1 MSRFG
6 KCQNLAGCLL
16 AYRGEEI
23 EVEKGQPFI
32 CAECG
37 KPLTETKPPSTMW
50 LAYLYGVIGAAVLG
64 GVALFAFPQLRG
76 LIEKHKHE
84 KGETTTET
92 KTSEESHE
100 PEPARNPAATPA
112 PTNPDS
118 SSTASTVPGTPPP
131 STTPNTTPPDSDP
144 GDAAIPRAIFVA
156 PPKIDLDPSRGEN
169 KDVKNEVLTRIDLM
183 PGITSGNK
191 DKLYQSVERARS
203 MGKVLTIPFASG
215 RAELSPAD
223 LQALK
228 AELEKPAVAGLRSD
242 PTAVFVILGYADP
255 KGDPKKNIAISQS
268 RADSVLKAMKD
279 KCGVSNVLHSVAMGG
294 SKLLD
299 AQNLEKNRIVEIWA
313 VLP

>member
-23 EVEKGQPFI
+23 EVEKGQPFV

-37 KPLTETKPPSTMW
+37 KPLAEAKPPSTMW
-50 LAYLYGVIGAAVLG
+50 LRYLYGIGAAAVLG
-64 GVALFAFPQLRG
+64 GVAFIAFPQLRG
-76 LIEKHKHE
+76 VIEKHKHE
-84 KGETTTET
+84 KGETTTT
-92 KTSEESHE
+92 VAKTSDDTHPTDTTTNSTS
-100 PEPARNPAATPA
+100 PSADPGSTP
-112 PTNPDS
+112 
-118 SSTASTVPGTPPP
+118 STASTT
-131 STTPNTTPPDSDP
+131 STTPNTTPDPDPNEVS
-144 GDAAIPRAIFVA
+144 APRAIFVA
-156 PPKIDLDPSRGEN
+156 PPKIDLDASKGEN

-183 PGITSGNK
+183 PGVTSGNK

-203 MGKVLTIPFASG
+203 MGKVLTIPFGSG
-215 RAELSPAD
+215 RTELSQGD
-223 LQALK
+223 FQALR
-228 AELEKPAVAGLRSD
+228 AELEKPAIAALRGD

-268 RADSVLKAMKD
+268 RADGVLKAMKD
-279 KCGVSNVLHSVAMGG
+279 KCGVSNVLHGVAMGG

-299 AQNLEKNRIVEIWA
+299 SEKMEKNRIVEIWA

>member
-37 KPLTETKPPSTMW
+37 QPLIETKPPSTMW
-50 LAYLYGVIGAAVLG
+50 LRYVYGLVAAAVLG
-64 GVALFAFPQLRG
+64 GAALFAFPQLRG

-84 KGETTTET
+84 KGETTTT
-92 KTSEESHE
+92 TNGSDDN
-100 PEPARNPAATPA
+100 RRTDTTGATP
-112 PTNPDS
+112 PNHNP
-118 SSTASTVPGTPPP
+118 
-131 STTPNTTPPDSDP
+131 NPPDSTPPSDNTASGP
-144 GDAAIPRAIFVA
+144 GEQVVVTA
-156 PPKIDLDPSRGEN
+156 PTKIDLDASKGEN

-183 PGITSGNK
+183 PGITAGNK

-203 MGKVLTIPFASG
+203 MGKVLTIQFASG
-215 RAELSPAD
+215 KSELSPSDFA
-223 LQALK
+223 ALK
-228 AELEKPAVAGLRSD
+228 AALEKPAVAPLRED
-242 PTAVFVILGYADP
+242 PTAVFVILGYADT
-255 KGDPKKNIAISQS
+255 KGDPKKSIIVSQN
-268 RADSVLKAMKD
+268 RADAVLKAMKD
-279 KCGVSNVLHSVAMGG
+279 KCGVSNVLHSVAMGS

-299 AQNLEKNRIVEIWA
+299 AQKLEKNRIVEIWA

>member
-50 LAYLYGVIGAAVLG
+50 LRYLYGVVAVAVLG
-64 GVALFAFPQLRG
+64 GAALIAFPQLRG
-76 LIEKHKHE
+76 VIEKHKHE
-84 KGETTTET
+84 KGETTPAT
-92 KTSEESHE
+92 KEPDDGRPTDTGTSS
-100 PEPARNPAATPA
+100 PATSTSNSATPDTT
-112 PTNPDS
+112 PT
-118 SSTASTVPGTPPP
+118 TPTTP
-131 STTPNTTPPDSDP
+131 STTPDSDP
-144 GDAAIPRAIFVA
+144 NETPAPRATFVA
-156 PPKIDLDPSRGEN
+156 PPKIDLDASKGEN

-215 RAELSPAD
+215 RTELSQGD
-223 LQALK
+223 IQTLK
-228 AELEKPAVAGLRSD
+228 AELEKPEVAGLRSD

-255 KGDPKKNIAISQS
+255 KGDPKKNIAISQN
-268 RADSVLKAMKD
+268 RADAVLKVMKD
-279 KCGVSNVLHSVAMGG
+279 KCGVSNVLHSVAMGS

-299 AQNLEKNRIVEIWA
+299 AQSLEKNRIVEIWA

>member
-37 KPLTETKPPSTMW
+37 KPLVETKPPSTMW
-50 LAYLYGVIGAAVLG
+50 LRYLYGIIAVAVLG
-64 GVALFAFPQLRG
+64 GGALVAFPQLRG
-76 LIEKHKHE
+76 VIEKHKHE
-84 KGETTTET
+84 KGETET
-92 KTSEESHE
+92 KVANTSDQVRQ
-100 PEPARNPAATPA
+100 PDANTNTNPTNSDSGPPSSTPSPATPSPSPDTA
-112 PTNPDS
+112 TPDS
-118 SSTASTVPGTPPP
+118 EPTKEA
-131 STTPNTTPPDSDP
+131 
-144 GDAAIPRAIFVA
+144 PRAVFVA
-156 PPKIDLDPSRGEN
+156 PPKIDLDASKGEN

-183 PGITSGNK
+183 PGISSGNK

-203 MGKVLTIPFASG
+203 MGKVLTIPFGSG
-215 RAELSPAD
+215 RTELS
-223 LQALK
+223 QAEIQTLK
-228 AELEKPAVAGLRSD
+228 TELEKPDVASLRSD

-255 KGDPKKNIAISQS
+255 KGDAKKNLVISQN
-268 RADSVLKAMKD
+268 RADAVLKAMKD
-279 KCGVSNVLHSVAMGG
+279 KCGISNVLHSVAMGG

>member
-50 LAYLYGVIGAAVLG
+50 LRYLYGLLAAGVLG
-64 GVALFAFPQLRG
+64 GVALLAFPQLRG
-76 LIEKHKHE
+76 IIEKHKHE
-84 KGETTTET
+84 KGEGT
-92 KTSEESHE
+92 
-100 PEPARNPAATPA
+100 PTPA
-112 PTNPDS
+112 P
-118 SSTASTVPGTPPP
+118 AETPAPP
-131 STTPNTTPPDSDP
+131 STPAETPAEPPAETTPPQP
-144 GDAAIPRAIFVA
+144 AGFIA
-156 PPKIDLDPSRGEN
+156 PPKIDLDASKGEN

-183 PGITSGNK
+183 PITSANK

-203 MGKVLTIPFASG
+203 MGKVLTIQFGSG
-215 RAELSPAD
+215 RSELSQAD

-228 AELEKPAVAGLRSD
+228 AELEKPAVAPLRDD
-242 PTAVFVILGYADP
+242 PTAVFVILGYADT
-255 KGDPKKNIAISQS
+255 KGDPKKSIIVSQR
-268 RADSVLKAMKD
+268 RADSVLKAMKE
-279 KCGVSNVLHSVAMGG
+279 KCAVSNVMHSVAMGS

-299 AQNLEKNRIVEIWA
+299 AQKLEKNRIVEIWA

>member
-23 EVEKGQPFI
+23 EVEKGQPFV
-32 CAECG
+32 CPECG

-50 LAYLYGVIGAAVLG
+50 LRYLYGIAGAAVLG
-64 GVALFAFPQLRG
+64 GVALLVFPQLRG
-76 LIEKHKHE
+76 VIEKHKHE
-84 KGETTTET
+84 KGDTTAPVA
-92 KTSEESHE
+92 KT
-100 PEPARNPAATPA
+100 ADDNPKTDTAAT
-112 PTNPDS
+112 TNSASTSPDS
-118 SSTASTVPGTPPP
+118 ASTTPAT
-131 STTPNTTPPDSDP
+131 STPPNTTPDADP
-144 GDAAIPRAIFVA
+144 NEINAPRAIFVA
-156 PPKIDLDPSRGEN
+156 PPKIDLDASKGEN

-183 PGITSGNK
+183 PGVTSGNK

-203 MGKVLTIPFASG
+203 MGKVLTIPFGSG
-215 RAELSPAD
+215 RTELSQAD
-223 LQALK
+223 LQTLR
-228 AELEKPAVAGLRSD
+228 AELEKPAIAALRGD

-268 RADSVLKAMKD
+268 RADGVLKAMKE
-279 KCGVSNVLHSVAMGG
+279 KCGISNVLHSVAMGG

-299 AQNLEKNRIVEIWA
+299 AEKMEKNRIVEIWA